1 MEDLKSC
8 KKIAIIG
15 SPGSGKSTLATSL
28 SKQLNLPVYHLD
40 LYQWEAGWVKRDK
53 QKFIADHQ
61 EICLRDRWII
71 DGCGVRLLLAV
82 RVQHADA
89 VIFLDIPRLVCI
101 WRIIKRWWQTRNI
114 DRIDVPEGCR
124 DRLSWQ
130 LFVYVWKFPAQLR
143 AHIMEQLNEPRGK
156 KPIIIL
162 SSAREVADFLRGSKD

>member
-71 DGCGVRLLLAV
+71 DGCGVRLVFAE
-82 RVQHADA
+82 RAHYADA
-89 VIFLDIPRLVCI
+89 IIFLDIPRYLCL
-101 WRIIKRWWQTRNI
+101 WRVLKRWWYTRTH
-114 DRIDVPEGCR
+114 DRADVPEGCR
-124 DRLSWQ
+124 NRLSWQ
-130 LFVYVWKFPAQLR
+130 LFMYVWNYTGKMR
-143 AHIMEQLNEPRGK
+143 SYVAHAIATVAPQ
-156 KPIIIL
+156 KPVVVL
-162 SSAREVADFLRGSKD
+162 SSAREVTDFLQGLQ